1 MSFSGLKPA
10 IVVELAKTTLTEY
23 LSEREEEVN
32 PVIWSTKARF
42 CAEVADGLYALHSA
56 SITHGD
62 LKGENILLFADR
74 ENVGEL
80 VAKIADFCYS
90 ITAASVKLGK
100 GAGGTPHFLP
110 PECAD
115 TATAEMKKIR
125 E

>member
-1 MSFSGLKPA
+1 M
-10 IVVELAKTTLTEY
+10 
-23 LSEREEEVN
+23 
-32 PVIWSTKARF
+32 
-42 CAEVADGLYALHSA
+42 
-56 SITHGD
+56 
-62 LKGENILLFADR
+62 FADR

-115 TATAEMKKIR
+115 TATAEMKKYANKPSRDNYSFGLVVWQVAMNGETPYIDMDEDDIR
-125 E
+125 QIKNSDRELTTLMNQLPVGTPDTSSP